1 LVVADTANIPSRPQ
15 NMVVAAFLEKDL
27 FFNGLL
33 GGCWWPL
40 EIGPPIFRTIA
51 HCLPTGWALDALHQL
66 ISFGGGLGDAAK
78 PLAVL
83 AAFGAAANVLAA
95 WLFRWG

>member
-1 LVVADTANIPSRPQ
+1 
-15 NMVVAAFLEKDL
+15 MVVAAFLEKDL